1 MTMAQVADTVAL
13 HPWLLDLL
21 PLLIVLLIS
30 THVLVLVHTS
40 PSRESSRPP
49 SGSSVL
55 VPCPSGAPS
64 VQGQA
69 LRELLHL
76 ERNQGKLS
84 EYKTRMVRLKPKVPK
99 LMFGNIDKG

>member
-1 MTMAQVADTVAL
+1 MAQVADTVAL

-40 PSRESSRPP
+40 PSRESLRPP

-64 VQGQA
+64 VQGQTF
-69 LRELLHL
+69 RELCRSKPPTYSG
-76 ERNQGKLS
+76 EVWS
-84 EYKTRMVRLKPKVPK
+84 EDDE
-99 LMFGNIDKG
+99 F